1 MTATPLSTEE
11 MVALC
16 KQYTF
21 WSWSAQDSV
30 NPIAMDRAEGIYFW
44 TPDGKRY
51 IDMNSQL
58 MCVNLGHGNQKVIR
72 AIQEQAGK
80 LAYAGPNMA
89 SEVRAQIGPRLA
101 KHTPGDLNK
110 FFFTLGGAEANENA
124 IKLARQFTGK
134 QKIIT
139 RYRSYHGATAGA
151 ITLTGDYRRWANE
164 PGMPGVVRVFD
175 PYRYRCTFCKNQPDG
190 CTMDC
195 LNHIEEVIQYEGPQT
210 IAAMFIETVTGT
222 NGLIVPPDGYLQG
235 LRQLCDKYGILL
247 VCDEVMA
254 GFGRTGAWFA
264 VDHWN
269 IVPDLLTMA
278 KGLTSSYLPLGCV
291 AMSGQIADHFR
302 KNVYYGGL
310 TYNAH
315 PMSLAAAIATIEVM
329 EEEDLVGNARRMGQ
343 VMAALHDDLK
353 AEHVSV
359 GDVRSIGLFG
369 VLELVKNRDTKEPLP
384 AAEMGKVSA
393 YLKEHGLYHF
403 AAGHL
408 LFTNP
413 PLIITEPELKEAF
426 EIINQAL
433 ALADQAAK

>member
-1 MTATPLSTEE
+1 MSATAMSSEE
-11 MVALC
+11 MVSLS

-30 NPIAMDRAEGIYFW
+30 VPIPMDRAEGIYFW

-58 MCVNLGHGNQKVIR
+58 MCVNIGHGNKKVIR
-72 AIQEQAGK
+72 AIQDQAEK
-80 LAYAGPNMA
+80 LAYAGPSMA
-89 SEVRAQIGPRLA
+89 SEVRAKIGPLLA
-101 KHTPGDLNK
+101 KHTPGDLDK

-124 IKLARQFTGK
+124 IKLARQFTGR
-134 QKIIT
+134 QKIIV

-151 ITLTGDYRRWANE
+151 ISLTGDYRRWANE
-164 PGMPGVVRVFD
+164 PGIPGVVRVFD
-175 PYRYRCTFCKNQPDG
+175 PYRYRCAFCKNNPGG

-195 LNHIEEVIQYEGPQT
+195 LNHIEEVIQYEGPHT
-210 IAAMFIETVTGT
+210 IAAMFVETVTGT
-222 NGLIVPPDGYLQG
+222 NGIIVPPDGYLPS
-235 LRQLCDKYGILL
+235 LRQLCDKHGILL

-254 GFGRTGAWFA
+254 GFGRTGEWFA

-269 IVPDLLTMA
+269 IVPDLMTMA
-278 KGLTSSYLPLGCV
+278 KGLTSSYLPLGGV
-291 AMSGQIADHFR
+291 AMSGKIADYFG
-302 KNVYYGGL
+302 KNVFYGGL

-315 PMSLAAAIATIEVM
+315 PMSLAASIATIEVM
-329 EEEDLVGNARRMGQ
+329 EEEDIVGNAKRMGK

-353 AEHVSV
+353 AEHPSV

-369 VLELVKNRDTKEPLP
+369 VLELVSNRETKQPLLT
-384 AAEMGKVSA
+384 AEMGKVSA

-403 AAGHL
+403 APGNL

-426 EIINQAL
+426 DIINQAL
-433 ALADQAAK
+433 QIADQAAQ